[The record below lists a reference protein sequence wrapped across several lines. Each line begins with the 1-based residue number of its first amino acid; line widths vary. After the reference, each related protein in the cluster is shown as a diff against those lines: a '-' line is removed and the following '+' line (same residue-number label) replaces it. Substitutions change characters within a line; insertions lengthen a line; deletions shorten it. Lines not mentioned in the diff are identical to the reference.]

1 MVCTTPLRQIPD
13 RMRRGIIVALIAG
26 VVIAVAV
33 TVTRRITAASDSAE
47 VEFVGSDECA
57 SCHAPQFASW
67 QRSQHAVA
75 MQEARPGAV
84 LGRFDSTRVTT
95 DSVTSLFFRRG
106 ERFFV
111 NTEGNDGRPREFEI
125 AYTFGVDPLQQYL
138 VEFAGGRMQALA
150 VAWDARL
157 DSQGGQRWFSLN
169 PGRRFTHED
178 EEHWTGRLY
187 NWNFRC
193 ADCHSTAVRKGYD
206 PATDRFTTTRSEI
219 SVGCEACHGPG
230 ERHVAWAK
238 APRALRW
245 ATWRD
250 DGLVARLTDR
260 RDARWV
266 LDSGATTARRT
277 TPRTT
282 DREIETCA
290 QCHARRI
297 HIADDYVAGAPL
309 TDYYIP
315 ALIEPG
321 LYHVD
326 GQQLDEVYN
335 YGSFL
340 QSRMYRAGVTCSDC
354 HDPHTQR
361 LRAPGNAVCAQCHRP
376 VVYDRP
382 SHDFHPRRQPGDS
395 RSRTTAD
402 AGIDTVVTCAACHM
416 PTAVYMEI
424 DPRRDHSIRVPR
436 PDLSLSL
443 GVPNACTDCH
453 VNRDER
459 WADAQVRRWYGRPAR
474 GSQNFAHAFAAAG
487 EGSPGGADSL
497 TRVLNDSAESMIA
510 RASALARLGAYPD
523 TVTLASAHAALESA
537 DVLMRLAALQ
547 VLDGMPMQERLP
559 AIPALSDAR
568 RAVRQGAA
576 WLLAPIAD
584 SLPSGSRGAFVR
596 AAAEFVASQRY
607 NADQPDHRVSL
618 AHFYAR
624 RGRLDSAIAEY
635 RAAIRLAPRMTQAYV
650 DLAEVLRVSGD
661 APAGEQVLLEGIARA
676 PGDAGMY
683 YALGQHL
690 MRAGRP
696 VDAIEPLARAASMR
710 PDVGEFTRA
719 LAAARAAARTTR

>member
-1 MVCTTPLRQIPD
+1 MLFLLASGRLTQFL
-13 RMRRGIIVALIAG
+13 MRRAMLVGGIIAVVLAAG
-26 VVIAVAV
+26 VAIA
-33 TVTRRITAASDSAE
+33 RRVTAARDPVG
-47 VEFVGSDECA
+47 VEFAGSEACA
-57 SCHAPQFASW
+57 ECHATQFASW
-67 QRSQHAVA
+67 QQSQHAVA
-75 MQEARPGAV
+75 MQEAKPATV
-84 LGRFDSTRVTT
+84 LGRFDSTRVTL
-95 DSVTSLFFRRG
+95 DSVTSFFYRRG
-106 ERFFV
+106 DRYV
-111 NTEGNDGRPREFEI
+111 ASTEGADGRTHDFEI
-125 AYTFGVDPLQQYL
+125 SYTFGVDPLQQYL

-150 VAWDARL
+150 VAWDARPA
-157 DSQGGQRWFSLN
+157 DQGGQRWFSLN

-230 ERHVAWAK
+230 ERHVQWAD

-250 DGLVARLTDR
+250 NGLVARLTER

-266 LDSGATTARRT
+266 LDSGARIAHRSA
-277 TPRTT
+277 PRTT

-297 HIADDYVAGAPL
+297 HIADGYVAGAPL
-309 TDYYIP
+309 TDYYITS
-315 ALIEPG
+315 LIGAG

-354 HDPHTQR
+354 HDPHTQQ

-376 VVYDRP
+376 DVYDRP
-382 SHDFHPRRQPGDS
+382 SHDFHPRAAPAPQRARPAAAA
-395 RSRTTAD
+395 R
-402 AGIDTVVTCAACHM
+402 IDTAVTCAACHM

-424 DPRRDHSIRVPR
+424 DARRDHSIRVPR
-436 PDLSLSL
+436 PDLSLAL
-443 GVPNACTDCH
+443 GVPDACTACH
-453 VNRDER
+453 TDRDER
-459 WADAQVRRWYGRPAR
+459 WSDAQVRRWYGRPAR
-474 GSQNFAHAFAAAG
+474 GSQNFAQAFAAAD
-487 EGSPGGADSL
+487 EDRPGAADSL
-497 TRVLNDSAESMIA
+497 TRVLDDTSESMIA
-510 RASALARLGAYPD
+510 RASALARLAAYPD
-523 TVTLASAHAALESA
+523 TQTLASAHAALGSS

-547 VLDGMPMQERLP
+547 VLDGMPLTERLP
-559 AIPALSDAR
+559 AVPALRDDR

-576 WLLAPIAD
+576 WLLAPMAD
-584 SLPSGSRGAFVR
+584 SLPSNSRQAFAR

-618 AHFYAR
+618 AHFFAR
-624 RGRLDSAIAEY
+624 RGQLDSAAAEY
-635 RAAIRLAPRMTQAYV
+635 RAAIRLAPRLAQAYV

-661 APAGEQVLLEGIARA
+661 AAGGETVLREGILRI
-676 PGDAGMY
+676 PNEAGMY

-690 MRAGRP
+690 MRAGRAA
-696 VDAIEPLARAASMR
+696 DAVAPLAQASRLR
-710 PDVGEFTRA
+710 PDVGEFSRA
-719 LAAARAAARTTR
+719 LAAARAAAARR

>member
-1 MVCTTPLRQIPD
+1 MHDGLE
-13 RMRRGIIVALIAG
+13 MRRGITVGLIAVCVILAAG
-26 VVIAVAV
+26 VLLARRATSGDDPSRIA
-33 TVTRRITAASDSAE
+33 
-47 VEFVGSDECA
+47 FVGSTGCTECHTA
-57 SCHAPQFASW
+57 AFASW

-75 MQEARPGAV
+75 MQEARPGTV

-106 ERFFV
+106 GRFVV
-111 NTEGNDGRPREFEI
+111 NTEGTDGQSRDFEI
-125 AYTFGVDPLQQYL
+125 AYTFGVHPLQQYL

-150 VAWDARL
+150 VAWDARPTA
-157 DSQGGQRWFSLN
+157 DGGQRWFSLN
-169 PGRRFTHED
+169 PGRRFTHTD

-206 PATDRFTTTRSEI
+206 PETDRFTTTRSEI

-230 ERHVAWAK
+230 ARHVDWAN
-238 APRALRW
+238 APRSLRW
-245 ATWRD
+245 ATWSD
-250 DGLVARLTDR
+250 NGIVGRLAERQRAT
-260 RDARWV
+260 WV
-266 LDSGATTARRT
+266 VDSAATTARRA

-309 TDYYIP
+309 ADYYIP

-321 LYHVD
+321 LYHTD
-326 GQQLDEVYN
+326 GQQLEEVYN

-340 QSRMYRAGVTCSDC
+340 QSRMYRVGVTCSDC
-354 HDPHTQR
+354 HDPHTQQ

-376 VVYDRP
+376 DVYDRP
-382 SHDFHPRRQPGDS
+382 AHDFHPRRVSGDS
-395 RSRTTAD
+395 RVRARESPD
-402 AGIDTVVTCAACHM
+402 AGIDTAVTCAACHM
-416 PTAVYMEI
+416 PTTVYMEI
-424 DPRRDHSIRVPR
+424 DPRHDHSIRVPR
-436 PDLSLSL
+436 PDLSLAL
-443 GVPNACTDCH
+443 GVPNACTGCH

-474 GSQNFAHAFAAAG
+474 GSQNFAEAFAVS
-487 EGSPGGADSL
+487 EQGGDGAADSL
-497 TRVLNDSAESMIA
+497 TRVLNDTAESTIA

-523 TVTLASAHAALESA
+523 TQTLASAHAALGSGN
-537 DVLMRLAALQ
+537 VLMRLAALQ
-547 VLDGMPMQERLP
+547 VLDAMPMQERMP
-559 AIPALSDAR
+559 AVPALRDDR

-576 WLLAPIAD
+576 WLLAPFAD
-584 SLPSGSRGAFVR
+584 SLPASSRQAFAR

-618 AHFYAR
+618 AQFYAR
-624 RGRLDSAIAEY
+624 RGQLDSAIAEY
-635 RAAIRLAPRMTQAYV
+635 RAAIRLAPRMGQTYV
-650 DLAEVLRVSGD
+650 NLAEVLRVSGD
-661 APAGEQVLLEGIARA
+661 ARGGEQVLREGIARI
-676 PGDAGMY
+676 PSESGMY

-690 MRAGRP
+690 MRADRP
-696 VDAIEPLARAASMR
+696 ADAIAPLARAASMR

-719 LAAARAAARTTR
+719 LAAARAAAASR

>member
-1 MVCTTPLRQIPD
+1 MSGFPPSGLMHR
-13 RMRRGIIVALIAG
+13 IVAGMVIVAIVVVAGIMVVRRANDSDDAVPIA
-26 VVIAVAV
+26 
-33 TVTRRITAASDSAE
+33 
-47 VEFVGSDECA
+47 FVGSA
-57 SCHAPQFASW
+57 SCANCHSTQFVSW

-75 MQEARPGAV
+75 MQDATPGAV
-84 LGRFDSTRVTT
+84 LGRFDSTRVTM
-95 DSVTSLFFRRG
+95 DSVTSLFFQRG
-106 ERFFV
+106 DRYFV
-111 NTEGNDGRPREFEI
+111 NTEGTDGRTRDFEI
-125 AYTFGVDPLQQYL
+125 AYTFGVHPLQQYL

-150 VAWDARL
+150 VAWDARP
-157 DSQGGQRWFSLN
+157 DTQGGQRWFSLN

-206 PATDRFTTTRSEI
+206 ASTDRFTTSRSEI

-230 ERHVAWAK
+230 ERHTDWAGV
-238 APRALRW
+238 PRWRRW

-250 DGLVARLTDR
+250 DGLVARLTER
-260 RDARWV
+260 RGARWV
-266 LDSGATTARRT
+266 LDSGARTARRDI
-277 TPRTT
+277 PRAT

-297 HIADDYVAGAPL
+297 HIADNYVAGAPL

-354 HDPHTQR
+354 HDPHAQR

-376 VVYDRP
+376 DVYDRP
-382 SHDFHPRRQPGDS
+382 SHDFHPRRSPDESRPGPGV
-395 RSRTTAD
+395 D
-402 AGIDTVVTCAACHM
+402 AAIDTAVTCAACHM

-424 DPRRDHSIRVPR
+424 DRRRDHSIRVPR
-436 PDLSLSL
+436 PDLSLAL

-474 GSQNFAHAFAAAG
+474 GSQNFAHAFAAG
-487 EGSPGGADSL
+487 DEGSPGAADSL
-497 TRVLNDSAESMIA
+497 TRVLNDSAESTIA
-510 RASALARLGAYPD
+510 RATALARLAAYSD
-523 TVTLASAHAALESA
+523 SQTLASAYAALESG

-547 VLDGMPMQERLP
+547 VLDGMPMRDRLP
-559 AIPALSDAR
+559 AVPALSDDR
-568 RAVRQGAA
+568 RSVRQGAA
-576 WLLAPIAD
+576 WLLAAVAD
-584 SLPSGSRGAFVR
+584 SLPRGSRDAFTR

-624 RGRLDSAIAEY
+624 RGQLDSAIVEY
-635 RAAIRLAPRMTQAYV
+635 RAAIPLAPRMAQPYV
-650 DLAEVLRVSGD
+650 DLAEVLRASGD
-661 APAGEQVLLEGIARA
+661 AAAGEQVLRDGVARM
-676 PGDAGMY
+676 PSEPGMY

-690 MRAGRP
+690 VRVGRP
-696 VDAIEPLARAASMR
+696 ADAIAPLARAASMR
-710 PDVGEFTRA
+710 PDVGEFARA
-719 LAAARAAARTTR
+719 LAAARAAAGTPR

>member
-1 MVCTTPLRQIPD
+1 MTGR
-13 RMRRGIIVALIAG
+13 AIAG
-26 VVIAVAV
+26 MLFACAAAALALTLYLLPGAPSDRAIA
-33 TVTRRITAASDSAE
+33 
-47 VEFVGSDECA
+47 FVGSDSCA
-57 SCHAPQFASW
+57 DCHATQFASW

-75 MQEARPGAV
+75 MQQAKPGTV

-95 DSVTSLFFRRG
+95 DSVASLFYRRG
-106 ERFFV
+106 EHFYV
-111 NTEGNDGRPREFEI
+111 NTEGPDGRARDFEI
-125 AYTFGVDPLQQYL
+125 AYTFGVHPLQQYL

-150 VAWDARL
+150 VAWDARP
-157 DSQGGQRWFSLN
+157 DTQGGQRWFSLN

-187 NWNFRC
+187 NWNYRC

-206 PATDRFTTTRSEI
+206 AATDRFTTSRSEI

-230 ERHVAWAK
+230 ERHVDWAD

-250 DGLVARLTDR
+250 NGLVARLTER

-266 LDSGATTARRT
+266 LDSGARTARRG
-277 TPRTT
+277 TPRETE
-282 DREIETCA
+282 REIETCA

-326 GQQLDEVYN
+326 GQQLEEVYN

-354 HDPHTQR
+354 HDPHTQQ
-361 LRAPGNAVCAQCHRP
+361 LRAVGNAVCAQCHRP
-376 VVYDRP
+376 DVYDRP
-382 SHDFHPRRQPGDS
+382 SHDFHPRRTPGAVPAQTGRDS
-395 RSRTTAD
+395 A
-402 AGIDTVVTCAACHM
+402 IDTTVSCAACHM

-424 DPRRDHSIRVPR
+424 DPRHDHSIRVPR
-436 PDLSLSL
+436 PDLSLAL

-459 WADAQVRRWYGRPAR
+459 WADTQVRRWYGRPAR
-474 GSQNFAHAFAAAG
+474 GSQNFAHAFAAG
-487 EGSPGGADSL
+487 DEGGPGAADSL
-497 TRVLNDSAESMIA
+497 TRVLDDSTESMIA

-523 TVTLASAHAALESA
+523 TQTLAAAHAALGSH
-537 DVLMRLAALQ
+537 DVMMRLAALH
-547 VLDGMPMQERLP
+547 VLDGMPLRERLP
-559 AIPALSDAR
+559 AVPALRDDR

-576 WLLAPIAD
+576 WLLAPLAD
-584 SLPSGSRGAFVR
+584 SLPLDARRAFAR

-607 NADQPDHRVSL
+607 NADQPDHRLSL

-624 RGRLDSAIAEY
+624 RGQLGSAIIEY
-635 RAAIRLAPRMTQAYV
+635 RAALRLAPRMAQAYV
-650 DLAEVLRVSGD
+650 DLAEVLRAAGD
-661 APAGEQVLLEGIARA
+661 ASSAEQVLRDGVARM
-676 PGDAGMY
+676 PNEPGMY

-690 MRAGRP
+690 VRAGRP
-696 VDAIEPLARAASMR
+696 ADAIEPLARAVGMR

-719 LAAARAAARTTR
+719 LAAARAAAGVAR

>member
-1 MVCTTPLRQIPD
+1 M
-13 RMRRGIIVALIAG
+13 A
-26 VVIAVAV
+26 VVILAVAAAIARRV
-33 TVTRRITAASDSAE
+33 TTAGDPANIA
-47 VEFVGSDECA
+47 FVGSDACA
-57 SCHAPQFASW
+57 SCHSPQFGSW

-75 MQEARPGAV
+75 MQDARPETV

-106 ERFFV
+106 DRFVV
-111 NTEGNDGRPREFEI
+111 NTEGADGRPRDFEI

-138 VEFAGGRMQALA
+138 VELAGGRMQALA
-150 VAWDARL
+150 VAWDARP
-157 DSQGGQRWFSLN
+157 DTQGGQRWFSLN

-206 PATDRFTTTRSEI
+206 PATDRFTTSRSEI

-230 ERHVAWAK
+230 ERHVAWAD

-266 LDSGATTARRT
+266 VDSAATTARRS
-277 TPRTT
+277 TPRTS
-282 DREIETCA
+282 DREIDTCA

-297 HIADDYVAGAPL
+297 HIADGYVAGAPL

-315 ALIEPG
+315 ALLEPG

-326 GQQLDEVYN
+326 GQQLEEVYD

-354 HDPHTQR
+354 HDPHTQQ
-361 LRAPGNAVCAQCHRP
+361 LRAEGNAVCAQCHTP
-376 VVYDRP
+376 DVYDRP
-382 SHDFHPRRQPGDS
+382 SHDFHPRRPPGAS
-395 RSRTTAD
+395 RQRSGVD
-402 AGIDTVVTCAACHM
+402 AGIDTAVTCAACHM

-424 DPRRDHSIRVPR
+424 DPRHDHSIRVPR
-436 PDLSLSL
+436 PDLSLAL
-443 GVPNACTDCH
+443 GVPNACTACH
-453 VNRDER
+453 LNRDER

-474 GSQNFAHAFAAAG
+474 GSQNFAHAFAAG
-487 EGSPGGADSL
+487 DEGSPGAADSL
-497 TRVLNDSAESMIA
+497 TRVLDDSAESMIA

-523 TVTLASAHAALESA
+523 TQTLASAHAALESG

-547 VLDGMPMQERLP
+547 VLDGMPPRERLRAVP
-559 AIPALSDAR
+559 GLRDDR

-576 WLLAPIAD
+576 WLLAPVAD
-584 SLPSGSRGAFVR
+584 SLPSGARQAFAR

-607 NADQPDHRVSL
+607 NADQPDHRISL

-624 RGRLDSAIAEY
+624 RGQLDSAIAEY
-635 RAAIRLAPRMTQAYV
+635 RAAIRLAPRMAQAYV

-661 APAGEQVLLEGIARA
+661 APAGAQVLRDGIARIPNE
-676 PGDAGMY
+676 PGMH

-690 MRAGRP
+690 VRAGRP
-696 VDAIEPLARAASMR
+696 ADAIEPLRRAAGMR
-710 PDVGEFTRA
+710 PDVGEFARA
-719 LAAARAAARTTR
+719 LAAARAAAAR